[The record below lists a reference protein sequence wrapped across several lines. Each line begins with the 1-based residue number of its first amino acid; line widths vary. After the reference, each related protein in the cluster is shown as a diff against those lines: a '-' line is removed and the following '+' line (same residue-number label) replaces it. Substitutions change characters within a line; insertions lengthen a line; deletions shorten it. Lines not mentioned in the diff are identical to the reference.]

1 MTATTPPKS
10 KQRMDQ
16 ATMANP
22 DGLLLRTAY
31 EPPFAALVPTG
42 NKGLPPL
49 GAADEEQRARLI
61 ALDEDVLRELLVYE
75 LLSDGPKLDAGK
87 GFSSTAGLDTWS
99 VDWSVGGSSIV
110 RFTTNKI
117 DKAAFDLAVKGISLD
132 RGRLLDACLQAN
144 NPQVGLLV
152 VLSALDFPPGR
163 LTFTLAVVDALVD
176 ATMRL
181 VNRLK
186 LSMNVP
192 RPSAWL
198 LPSPKPLLPVP
209 ATSSYPGGH
218 AAIMAAL
225 MSVLPKLVGAN
236 AAEAS
241 ALSKLADRITAD
253 REAVGL
259 HTKLDTEGGKQLGA
273 AFGSAL
279 LLLATDSALSKER
292 PLWALAFECARREW

>member
-1 MTATTPPKS
+1 MTATTPPNS
-10 KQRMDQ
+10 KKRLDQ
-16 ATMANP
+16 ATMADP

-49 GAADEEQRARLI
+49 GAADVEERARLI
-61 ALDEDVLRELLVYE
+61 ALKEDELRELLVNE
-75 LLSDGPKLDAGK
+75 LLGDCPKLDAGK
-87 GFSSTAGLDTWS
+87 GFSSTTGLDTWS
-99 VDWSVGGSSIV
+99 VDWSVGGSSII
-110 RFTTNKI
+110 RFTINKI

-152 VLSALDFPPGR
+152 LLGALDFAPGK
-163 LTFTLAVVDALVD
+163 LTFTLAVVDAIVD

-181 VNRLK
+181 VDGLK
-186 LSMNVP
+186 LGMNVP
-192 RPSAWL
+192 RPSAWAP
-198 LPSPKPLLPVP
+198 PSPKPLLPVP

-218 AAIMAAL
+218 AAVMEAL
-225 MSVLPKLVGAN
+225 MSVLPALVGAS
-236 AAEAS
+236 AAEERT
-241 ALSKLADRITAD
+241 LSQLADRITTD

-259 HTKLDTEGGKQLGA
+259 HTKLDTKGGQQLGA